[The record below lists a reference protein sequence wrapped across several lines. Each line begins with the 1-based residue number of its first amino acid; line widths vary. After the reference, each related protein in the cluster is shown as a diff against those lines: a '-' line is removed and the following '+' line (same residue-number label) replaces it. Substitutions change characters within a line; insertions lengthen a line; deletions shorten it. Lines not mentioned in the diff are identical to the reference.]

1 LVGSPLFR
9 SKFTNHTI
17 DVSTGDMI
25 YLFTDGLVDQL
36 EEHLRRKFSRSLA
49 REMFTDVASLPMQE
63 QHDEIL
69 LRIMQWKGTDTQ
81 TDDIT
86 VFGIRV

>member
-1 LVGSPLFR
+1 ML
-9 SKFTNHTI
+9 
-17 DVSTGDMI
+17 
-25 YLFTDGLVDQL
+25 TDGLVDQL

-49 REMFTDVASLPMQE
+49 REMFTSVASKSMHE
-63 QHDEIL
+63 QRDEIL
-69 LRIMQWKGTDTQ
+69 SRIMQWKGTDTQ